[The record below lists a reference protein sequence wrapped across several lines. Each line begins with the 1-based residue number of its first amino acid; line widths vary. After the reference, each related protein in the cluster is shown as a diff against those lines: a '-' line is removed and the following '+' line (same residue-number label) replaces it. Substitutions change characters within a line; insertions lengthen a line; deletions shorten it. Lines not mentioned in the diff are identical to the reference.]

1 MRAATYMALNDGD
14 SKNVTVRR
22 GAARLPQLAVVAA
35 AFAAAAAAAARH
47 LPRFLHAAALG
58 ASRFSASTKYLASG
72 WM

>member
-1 MRAATYMALNDGD
+1 MALNDGD

-35 AFAAAAAAAARH
+35 AAFAAAAARH